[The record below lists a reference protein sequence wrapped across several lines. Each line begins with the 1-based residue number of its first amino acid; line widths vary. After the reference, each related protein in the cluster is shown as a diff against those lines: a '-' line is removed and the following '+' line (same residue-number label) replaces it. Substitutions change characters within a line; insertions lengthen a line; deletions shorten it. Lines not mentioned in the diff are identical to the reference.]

1 MDELKPCPFCG
12 KKVTLIKEPLWHGS
26 HGYYGSYEYVVKC
39 RNPECRCQIY
49 LGKNNTI
56 YYDDET
62 AQRNAIK
69 AWNRRVEKSKD
80 EML

>member
-1 MDELKPCPFCG
+1 MNELKPCPFCG
-12 KKVTLIKEPLWHGS
+12 KKVELIKEPLWHGS
-26 HGYYGSYEYVVKC
+26 HGYYGCYDYVVKC

-62 AQRNAIK
+62 AQRNAIE
-69 AWNRRVEKSKD
+69 AWNRRAERSD
-80 EML
+80 NG